1 MLDKRTYPNAKV
13 VNLAQ
18 NVIAVKLNPEISK
31 ANEKL
36 ATKYGVEGVP
46 MIFFLDA
53 KGNKIHEIQG
63 YLPPDRFAAEMQK
76 ALKLAKK

>member
-1 MLDKRTYPNAKV
+1 MDKETYPNAKV

-18 NVIAVKLNPEISK
+18 KVIAVKLNPEISK
-31 ANEKL
+31 TNEKL

-53 KGNKIHEIQG
+53 KGKKIHQIDG
-63 YLPPDRFAAEMQK
+63 YMPADQFAAEMQK